1 MRLCANPFNVVAPGK
16 RPRVTLTP
24 TLALKDGKPLYC
36 FSVQGGDT
44 QEQNLL
50 QFFLNMTE
58 FGMNVQEA
66 AEAPNINTY
75 QFYLSLGDQNRKPRP
90 GVILLN
96 SKTPEWTQKELKQM
110 GYTLRFSD
118 RTSGPI
124 TAIYLDAKHGSFWA
138 VPVTLKMITALA
150 GECCPSHASE

>member
-1 MRLCANPFNVVAPGK
+1 
-16 RPRVTLTP
+16 
-24 TLALKDGKPLYC
+24 
-36 FSVQGGDT
+36 
-44 QEQNLL
+44 
-50 QFFLNMTE
+50 MTE

-124 TAIYLDAKHGSFWA
+124 TAIYLDAKHGSFW
-138 VPVTLKMITALA
+138 
-150 GECCPSHASE
+150 GGASNFEDDYGIGW